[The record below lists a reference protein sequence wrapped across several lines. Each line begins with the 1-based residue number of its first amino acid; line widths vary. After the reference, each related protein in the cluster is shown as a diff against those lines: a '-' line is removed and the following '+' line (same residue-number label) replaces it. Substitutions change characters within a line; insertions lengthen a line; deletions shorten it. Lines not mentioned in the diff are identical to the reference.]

1 MKRSKKRRVVL
12 ATGAFDLLHVG
23 HIKFLEASKKQAGP
37 NAHLIVVVARDATV
51 HHRKGHNPIL
61 PEKDRL
67 KLVSSL
73 RVVDKAML
81 GHKKLD
87 LLGILHEVKPDIVSV
102 GYDQVEIRSAVKKT
116 IENAKLPIRV
126 ITMPKYP
133 GLLNSSSKVRMNIL
147 KKNNS

>member
-1 MKRSKKRRVVL
+1 
-12 ATGAFDLLHVG
+12 
-23 HIKFLEASKKQAGP
+23 
-37 NAHLIVVVARDATV
+37 
-51 HHRKGHNPIL
+51 
-61 PEKDRL
+61 
-67 KLVSSL
+67 
-73 RVVDKAML
+73 ML